1 MLTEYPLIGGFGT
14 VRLAVIKSNVP
25 QNTGNISEDLDDIQE
40 RSLKKTKGR
49 KISKSIEHISTTGTS
64 GNNSVDSDAVM
75 KSDGSGKGQIEESKF
90 APASKK
96 RAPSPKVFNT
106 MALNPKR

>member
-1 MLTEYPLIGGFGT
+1 MLTEYPLVGGFGT

-25 QNTGNISEDLDDIQE
+25 QNTGNISEDLDDIREE

-75 KSDGSGKGQIEESKF
+75 KSDGSGKG
-90 APASKK
+90 
-96 RAPSPKVFNT
+96 
-106 MALNPKR
+106 

>member
-1 MLTEYPLIGGFGT
+1 MK
-14 VRLAVIKSNVP
+14 R
-25 QNTGNISEDLDDIQE
+25 
-40 RSLKKTKGR
+40 TKQR

-64 GNNSVDSDAVM
+64 GGANSVDSDVIM

-90 APASKK
+90 VPASKK

-106 MALNPKR
+106 MTLKPTS